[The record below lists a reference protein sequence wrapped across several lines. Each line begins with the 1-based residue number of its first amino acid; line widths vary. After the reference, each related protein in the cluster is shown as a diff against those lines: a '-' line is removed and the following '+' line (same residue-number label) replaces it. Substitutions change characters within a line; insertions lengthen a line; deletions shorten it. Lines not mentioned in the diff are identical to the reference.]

1 MNYETKKDGLE
12 KDNDDLRERIK
23 QGAKEYT
30 KLFEKN
36 RLLRNQKFNSE
47 LTQDIDSS
55 NASCRSR
62 LTRIHHNSTL
72 SDHGNESDSAIQVK

>member
-1 MNYETKKDGLE
+1 LE

-36 RLLRNQKFNSE
+36 RLLRNQRFNNE
-47 LTQDIDSS
+47 ICNDAES

-62 LTRIHHNSTL
+62 LARRHTNLSL
-72 SDHGNESDSAIQVK
+72 SDNGHESDSAIHVYIKIFYFKH